1 MNGHIKRLRVFAG
14 PNGSGKSTL
23 YNYLTQIKAF
33 HSYYHI
39 NPDMIARDLS
49 ISLNLDN
56 WPIDFSYTELINFLK
71 TSPFQSL
78 IKFDMPELLEY
89 QDRRISLKDHSFN
102 ISYLAAAIA
111 DFLRI
116 KMMQSDSSFSFESV
130 FSHVSKIHELEE
142 AKKANFKIYLYFITT
157 SDPLINLQR
166 VKNRAESG
174 GHDVPKEK
182 ISDRYVRTMRNLYAA
197 FKLADRAYLFDN
209 SSEKTNGS
217 FDFFVE
223 KNQERVYLSHSKS
236 VPQWFDE
243 FLLNQLE

>member
-1 MNGHIKRLRVFAG
+1 MNGRIKRLRVFAG

-39 NPDMIARDLS
+39 NPDMIEKDLS
-49 ISLNLDN
+49 VSLNLDN
-56 WPIDFSYTELINFLK
+56 WPINFSYEELINFLK

-78 IKFDMPELLEY
+78 VKFDMSELLEY

-102 ISYLAAAIA
+102 NSYLAAAVA

-116 KMMQSDSSFSFESV
+116 KMIQFDSSFSFESV
-130 FSHVSKIHELEE
+130 FSHTSKIHELEE

-174 GHDVPKEK
+174 GHDVPEEK
-182 ISDRYVRTMRNLYAA
+182 ISDRYARTMGNLYAA
-197 FKLADRAYLFDN
+197 FKLSDRAYLFDN
-209 SSEKTNGS
+209 SSEETNGS

-223 KNQERVYLSHSKS
+223 KKQEQVYVSQSKS
-236 VPQWFDE
+236 VPRWFDE
-243 FLLNQLE
+243 YVLQHLE